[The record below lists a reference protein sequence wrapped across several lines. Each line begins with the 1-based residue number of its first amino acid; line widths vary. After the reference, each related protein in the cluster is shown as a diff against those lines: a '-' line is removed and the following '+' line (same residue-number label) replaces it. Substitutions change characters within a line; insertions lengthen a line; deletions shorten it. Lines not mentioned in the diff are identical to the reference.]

1 MDKVK
6 IKIKTIQTID
16 SAGNEDEIEIITEA
30 TLEKID
36 NYFIVNYDESDITE
50 TKGSK
55 TRLKIYKNKIC
66 MAKIGAFS
74 SKMEFEE
81 GKSYKN
87 IYTTP
92 YGSFDLDFYTE
103 SYLNYLDENGIGNI
117 YVEYKIIFGKSG
129 EGYNKL
135 KIQIS

>member
-6 IKIKTIQTID
+6 IKIITIQTID
-16 SAGNEDEIEIITEA
+16 SAGNEDQIELITEA
-30 TLEKID
+30 TIEKFD

-55 TRLKIYKNKIC
+55 TRLKIFQNKILLT
-66 MAKIGAFS
+66 KIGAFS

-81 GKSYKN
+81 GKNYRN

-92 YGSFDLDFYTE
+92 YGSFDLDFHTDK
-103 SYLNYLDENGIGNI
+103 YLNCLDSNGIGSI
-117 YVEYKIIFGKSG
+117 YVEYKIIFGASS
-129 EGYNKL
+129 ESYNKL
-135 KIQIS
+135 KIDIS